1 MAAKEH
7 KETVEELRGQLRAC
21 VEAHGKQLMAEEE
34 RRLRAQ
40 SSAQLIANKHRQLT
54 AEMDAL
60 RSEKIR
66 LAASL
71 SAELSEQQ
79 EKLRLEQEIV
89 DAFSKART
97 FEDVERER
105 DAALARRGARA
116 VVKSDNETAQL
127 RQTIR
132 ALERRI
138 EELTAIPDDVLRNIR
153 TPSKSRTPSSAAGTP
168 QTTGTPGPATPADR
182 ETMVTIETR
191 ESGTRQ
197 VPEASAPS
205 PGTVAADE
213 RGDTPPTTRELAVR
227 LFQ

>member
-7 KETVEELRGQLRAC
+7 KETVDELRAQLLAST
-21 VEAHGKQLMAEEE
+21 ASHGKQLMAEEE

-138 EELTAIPDDVLRNIR
+138 EELTAIPDDVLTAIR
-153 TPSKSRTPSSAAGTP
+153 TPSKSRTPSARTPQAAGSP
-168 QTTGTPGPATPADR
+168 APATPAD
-182 ETMVTIETR
+182 MVTIETR

-197 VPEASAPS
+197 VPEASAAPS
-205 PGTVAADE
+205 PAAAADE
-213 RGDTPPTTRELAVR
+213 RGDTPATTRELAVK

>member
-1 MAAKEH
+1 M
-7 KETVEELRGQLRAC
+7 R
-21 VEAHGKQLMAEEE
+21 
-34 RRLRAQ
+34 
-40 SSAQLIANKHRQLT
+40 SSTGSRKT
-54 AEMDAL
+54 AWTT
-60 RSEKIR
+60 RSGDLWKTDKC
-66 LAASL
+66 LFY
-71 SAELSEQQ
+71 ELSEQQ

-138 EELTAIPDDVLRNIR
+138 EDLTAIPDDVLRSLR
-153 TPSKSRTPSSAAGTP
+153 TPSKSRTPSARTPQAAGSP
-168 QTTGTPGPATPADR
+168 APATPADR
-182 ETMVTIETR
+182 EMVTIETR

-197 VPEASAPS
+197 VPEASAAPS
-205 PGTVAADE
+205 RAAAADE
-213 RGDTPPTTRELAVR
+213 REDTPPTTRELAVK